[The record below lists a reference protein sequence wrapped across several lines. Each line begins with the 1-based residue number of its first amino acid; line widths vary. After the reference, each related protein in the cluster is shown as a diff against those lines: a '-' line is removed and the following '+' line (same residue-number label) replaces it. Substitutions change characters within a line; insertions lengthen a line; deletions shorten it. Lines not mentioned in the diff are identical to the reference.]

1 MSKAYKVAF
10 NGCYGGFVLSDK
22 AISRLKELGVKL
34 DDDYEYRDMPRHH
47 PLLIRVIEELG
58 KEASGDYSN
67 LCISTIDSPLYKI
80 DEYDGSES
88 VVTPE
93 CTRWINIEE

>member
-1 MSKAYKVAF
+1 MSKTYKVAF
-10 NGCYGGFVLSDK
+10 NGCYGGFGLSNK
-22 AISRLKELGVKL
+22 AIDRLKELGVKY
-34 DDDYEYRDMPRHH
+34 DRDYEYDDMPRHH
-47 PLLIRVIEELG
+47 PLLIQVIEELVE
-58 KEASGDYSN
+58 EASGDYSN
-67 LCISTIDSPLYKI
+67 LCIATIDSPLYKI